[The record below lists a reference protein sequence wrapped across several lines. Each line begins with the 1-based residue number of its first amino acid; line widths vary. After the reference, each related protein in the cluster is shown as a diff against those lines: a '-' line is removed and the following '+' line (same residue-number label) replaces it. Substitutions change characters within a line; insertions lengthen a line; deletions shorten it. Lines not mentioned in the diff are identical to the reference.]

1 MHDKAPVVQTQS
13 FSLIIIIICWTVIYP
28 VDRATQ
34 HLDMGGQ
41 IAVTPELPS
50 MPLNLKFVMGNLRP
64 KMAVAFTGISWSCP
78 ELF

>member
-1 MHDKAPVVQTQS
+1 MTRPQLFKRWITLSV
-13 FSLIIIIICWTVIYP
+13 SLIIICWIVIYS
-28 VDRATQ
+28 VDSATQ

-64 KMAVAFTGISWSCP
+64 KMAVAFTGIS
-78 ELF
+78 